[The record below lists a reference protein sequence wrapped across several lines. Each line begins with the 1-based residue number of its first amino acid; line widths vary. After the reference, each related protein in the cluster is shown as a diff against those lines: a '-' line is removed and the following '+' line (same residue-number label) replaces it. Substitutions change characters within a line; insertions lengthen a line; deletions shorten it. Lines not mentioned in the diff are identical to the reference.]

1 MPHSTTSVTSE
12 HSTYLKLSVLSFGLD
27 ASTDWQLCKIHA
39 YMPSCH
45 RSSKTPTRP
54 WTSGQ
59 AQSCLFACESLRGLH
74 DSILSKISLYSV
86 WAIAFRSGSCPRSTA
101 WLRHG
106 PHTAKLPESLH
117 FLSVAHVSSRVPHCA
132 MAHEMLALPIQRS
145 TGTPST
151 PTAKA
156 ELRSRLCVL
165 KVSIFSCST
174 RDQSSVCQGS
184 HYGNRTT

>member
-12 HSTYLKLSVLSFGLD
+12 HSTYLKLSVLSFGPD

-74 DSILSKISLYSV
+74 DSILSISKISRLYSV
-86 WAIAFRSGSCPRSTA
+86 WAIAFRSGSCPPRLGFAMGRILQSFQSLYTSSL
-101 WLRHG
+101 WLTCPLGCPTVPWPTRCLPCPSKGQPALLQH
-106 PHTAKLPESLH
+106 PQQKLSFE
-117 FLSVAHVSSRVPHCA
+117 A
-132 MAHEMLALPIQRS
+132 
-145 TGTPST
+145 G
-151 PTAKA
+151 
-156 ELRSRLCVL
+156 
-165 KVSIFSCST
+165 
-174 RDQSSVCQGS
+174 SVC
-184 HYGNRTT
+184 